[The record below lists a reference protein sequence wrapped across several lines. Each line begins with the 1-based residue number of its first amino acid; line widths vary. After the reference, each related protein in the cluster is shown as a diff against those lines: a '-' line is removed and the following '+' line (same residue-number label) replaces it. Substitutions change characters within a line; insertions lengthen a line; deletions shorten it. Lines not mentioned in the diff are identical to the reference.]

1 MEWDNGVTI
10 GYSAAGDPYEN
21 HDPSSSD
28 VACVNSPNS
37 DWNNVLYLISGE
49 SPEEAIPRE
58 YTQYVYMYFE
68 NGEYMEDFVQ
78 L

>member
-58 YTQYVYMYFE
+58 YTQYVCMYFE